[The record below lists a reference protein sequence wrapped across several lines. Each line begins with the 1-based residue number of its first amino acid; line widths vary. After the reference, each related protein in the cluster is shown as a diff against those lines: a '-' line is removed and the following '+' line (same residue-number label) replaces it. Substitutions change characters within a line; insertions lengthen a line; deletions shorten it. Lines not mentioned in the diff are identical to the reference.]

1 LGLLQLRHGERQAG
15 MRSLSNALELA
26 EGIEPDRKVHN
37 APGMVFGRLADILRK
52 EMHVYKGE
60 E

>member
-1 LGLLQLRHGERQAG
+1 